1 MRGQTPYIQTL
12 GHVKFVGRERRSDS
26 GSFLKNDELLQNGIT
41 KRAVRLGKI
50 RPPVMICL

>member
-1 MRGQTPYIQTL
+1 MRGQTPSIQTL

-50 RPPVMICL
+50 RPPVMISL